1 MSPQTGWMFLVVAA
15 LVTGCSEVNSPVS
28 PMAADNLVAPVP
40 PPPTPRPPSA
50 PVVPGTTPP
59 AGIYAFADT
68 GAAVASYTRA
78 SRFVLA
84 DDGRFALQYE
94 GSGEYRGTFTYAETT
109 GRITFAWE
117 GWSLA
122 GPWEATGLLRGEVL
136 TVSFNVIMQ
145 LTDFENAT
153 YMRVP

>member
-1 MSPQTGWMFLVVAA
+1 MQQRGWMFLLVVA
-15 LVTGCSEVNSPVS
+15 LVTACSGVNSPVA
-28 PMAADNLVAPVP
+28 PVAANNPVTPVP
-40 PPPTPRPPSA
+40 PSPPQPASP

-84 DDGRFALQYE
+84 DDGRFALRYE
-94 GSGEYRGTFTYAETT
+94 NIGNEYRGTYTYTEAT

-122 GPWEATGLLRGEVL
+122 GPWEATGLLQGEVL
-136 TVSFNVIMQ
+136 TVSFNSIMQ

-153 YMRVP
+153 YTRVP